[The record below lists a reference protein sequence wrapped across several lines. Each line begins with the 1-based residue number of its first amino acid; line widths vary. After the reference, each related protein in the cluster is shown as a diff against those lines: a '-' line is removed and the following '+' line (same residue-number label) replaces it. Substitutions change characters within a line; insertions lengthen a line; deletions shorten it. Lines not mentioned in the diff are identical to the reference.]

1 MQYDP
6 MKNGAL
12 RVVTL
17 SNSLGGARGVVVLLA
32 GEVGHWRAAQARG
45 HHKLRASPSPL
56 SASGMGL
63 TGGWCSLLL
72 HSLEVLPPFLLK
84 PHAAQGGGGD
94 KMDSA
99 CSGRRRVPI
108 RRQGS
113 F

>member
-63 TGGWCSLLL
+63 TGG
-72 HSLEVLPPFLLK
+72 
-84 PHAAQGGGGD
+84 
-94 KMDSA
+94 
-99 CSGRRRVPI
+99 
-108 RRQGS
+108 
-113 F
+113 